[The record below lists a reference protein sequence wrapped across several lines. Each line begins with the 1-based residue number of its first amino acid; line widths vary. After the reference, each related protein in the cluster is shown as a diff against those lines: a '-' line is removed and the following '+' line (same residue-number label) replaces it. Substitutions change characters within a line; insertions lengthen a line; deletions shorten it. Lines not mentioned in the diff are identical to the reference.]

1 MSREIVIIISLFIMN
16 TSLSQ
21 RTASALLDDA
31 RSLGET
37 PALLGF
43 DGFIDSILHV
53 VDQRQSANEYTRV
66 RTLLDYG
73 NRISNAAGKSTNVEL
88 VLQAIKLGG
97 NGPIMANAMCA
108 LGVPVTYCGMVGFPH
123 VQPVFSE
130 LEKRARVLSFCDAAL
145 TDAIEF
151 DDGKLI
157 VGKHANVTEA
167 NYDTILERIGEMNWH
182 SAWGNARFVAMV
194 NWTMLPHMTE
204 IWRRIMQQND
214 YASGERKTL
223 FFDLADPEKRTDDD
237 IREALE
243 TISHF
248 AKDHDVILGLNEKEG
263 EHVARVLDLQLP
275 TENESH
281 EQQMMDT
288 ASAIRAR
295 LQVQVCIVHP
305 TQFAAGADCNGA
317 AVVHGPFTTK
327 PKISTGAGDHFN
339 SGFCVGHLLGLGLEG
354 ALQTGVGVSGF
365 YVRTAVSP
373 SRRELAEFL
382 TSLDD

>member
-1 MSREIVIIISLFIMN
+1 MN
-16 TSLSQ
+16 TSFQS
-21 RTASALLDDA
+21 TAEALLNNEL
-31 RSLGET
+31 SLQT
-37 PALLGF
+37 KPALIGF
-43 DGFIDSILHV
+43 DGFIDTILHV
-53 VDQRQSANEYTRV
+53 VDQRQSATEYTRV

-73 NRISNAAGKSTNVEL
+73 TRIANAAGKSTNVEL

-108 LGVPVTYCGMVGFPH
+108 LGAPVTYCGMIGFPH
-123 VQPVFSE
+123 IQPVFEE
-130 LEKRARVLSFCDAAL
+130 LSNRARVLSFSDAAL

-167 NYDTILERIGEMNWH
+167 NYDTILERVGEMNWH
-182 SAWGNARFVAMV
+182 SSWGNARFVAMV

-204 IWRRIMQQND
+204 LWHRIMQQND
-214 YASGERKTL
+214 YASGERKVL

-243 TISHF
+243 TISQF

-263 EHVARVLDLQLP
+263 EHVARVLEVALP

-288 ASAIRAR
+288 AQAVREK
-295 LQVQVCIVHP
+295 LQIQVCVVHP
-305 TQFAAGADCNGA
+305 TQFAAAADANGT
-317 AVVHGPFTTK
+317 AVVHGPYTSK

-339 SGFCVGHLLGLGLEG
+339 SGFCTGFLLGLDLEG
-354 ALQTGVGVSGF
+354 CLQTGVGVSGF
-365 YVRTAVSP
+365 YVRTAISP
-373 SRRELAEFL
+373 SRAELAEFL
-382 TSLDD
+382 STLD